1 MLTPPRSSSD
11 LWCLR
16 VIPDLSLSV
25 RSLSSLSLLVP
36 PHQSLPQRTRR
47 RQHHHGDVAVV
58 RTGQLC
64 KLYCIFQIPVMLSH
78 LKHDEKKKDKLLP
91 HQTFFK
97 SNFFDWDQ
105 EHRYVSCLLSSVFLS
120 SSVSVFVISLLYI
133 FLALPVCVYVCVF
146 VLPFKSIASNIL
158 RAWLSAGISLPRGCE
173 RSVLI
178 TENVF
183 LLFFNLLWASS
194 VLAKWACVCVH
205 TRYCCWVRTT
215 SGVFKDFRR
224 TSVFVRTKT
233 WSVFRFRFGL
243 WLG

>member
-1 MLTPPRSSSD
+1 MLTPPHSSSD

-25 RSLSSLSLLVP
+25 RSMSSLSLLVP

-58 RTGQLC
+58 RTEQ
-64 KLYCIFQIPVMLSH
+64 VLSH
-78 LKHDEKKKDKLLP
+78 LKHDEKKW
-91 HQTFFK
+91 QTSSPSDLFQIKFLRLR
-97 SNFFDWDQ
+97 SGTSLCFM
-105 EHRYVSCLLSSVFLS
+105 SSVLRLFVFICFCLCHFFIVYLS
-120 SSVSVFVISLLYI
+120 GS
-133 FLALPVCVYVCVF
+133 PCVCVYVCVF